1 MLRMDA
7 PFLATTFD
15 MSSYQTYDSPEERE
29 QKKGINLHIRTTG
42 NDPTFTRTTT
52 VMSRMRN
59 F

>member
-1 MLRMDA
+1 MDA

-29 QKKGINLHIRTTG
+29 QKKGSNLHIRTTG